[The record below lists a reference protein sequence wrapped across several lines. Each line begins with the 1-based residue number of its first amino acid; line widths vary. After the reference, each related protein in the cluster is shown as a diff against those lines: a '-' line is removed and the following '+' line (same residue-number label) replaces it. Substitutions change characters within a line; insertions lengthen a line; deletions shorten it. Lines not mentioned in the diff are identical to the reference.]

1 MYKKTLSIVGLYKSE
16 SRCYMIVFVFEFKS
30 SNTQPQILK
39 FFMNFKYLEKQQ
51 Y

>member
-16 SRCYMIVFVFEFKS
+16 SRCYMIVFEFKS
-30 SNTQPQILK
+30 TNTQPQILK
-39 FFMNFKYLEKQQ
+39 FFMDFKYLEKQQ